1 MKIKHEENLCTAI
14 FRRLNK
20 IGFNEENVENEYIH
34 LNFIMFFL
42 KNVLQPSYFSEE
54 NYELV
59 LSPKSMSV
67 DFSGD
72 EKTLIAKTSYEED
85 RCFLKISYDKYTIC
99 FEANDNP
106 INIFINDGDNEEIFK
121 IDKKEE
127 SFTYYFKKLNKNDV
141 EDKELYCGVL
151 TSINTCIDNKEYFA
165 YERMFPKAVYQ
176 KGFWEKIKDIKHHKK
191 VIAISKSNSNF
202 SIYDD
207 VILIFNE
214 LQKEKE
220 KMLEPQEKN
229 QHLLKIK
236 TQGNL

>member
-1 MKIKHEENLCTAI
+1 M
-14 FRRLNK
+14 
-20 IGFNEENVENEYIH
+20 
-34 LNFIMFFL
+34 
-42 KNVLQPSYFSEE
+42 
-54 NYELV
+54 
-59 LSPKSMSV
+59 
-67 DFSGD
+67 
-72 EKTLIAKTSYEED
+72 
-85 RCFLKISYDKYTIC
+85 
-99 FEANDNP
+99 
-106 INIFINDGDNEEIFK
+106 
-121 IDKKEE
+121 
-127 SFTYYFKKLNKNDV
+127 
-141 EDKELYCGVL
+141 L

-176 KGFWEKIKDIKHHKK
+176 KGFWGKIKDIKHHKK